1 MIDHAAA
8 GRVDGA
14 SGALTLNSRWR
25 RSRRYRCGFFPG
37 RASRNVPPT
46 PWHAWTVGAAALRA
60 GRRPRTPLRHRR
72 DTSRIPAAAR
82 APPSRAA
89 FRKPHETA
97 SPPRAHPPASARG
110 QTTRALPWEE
120 AKARLLRLG
129 IKGAQ
134 QPARAREL
142 FPSPARARR
151 AWTSSNDH
159 GFFCY
164 SVQIWRIRKKAALP
178 PTDPLSQA
186 SV

>member
-1 MIDHAAA
+1 M
-8 GRVDGA
+8 
-14 SGALTLNSRWR
+14 
-25 RSRRYRCGFFPG
+25 
-37 RASRNVPPT
+37 
-46 PWHAWTVGAAALRA
+46 VG
-60 GRRPRTPLRHRR
+60 
-72 DTSRIPAAAR
+72 AAR

-89 FRKPHETA
+89 SRKPHETA

-164 SVQIWRIRKKAALP
+164 PVQIWANSQTSFAPHR
-178 PTDPLSQA
+178 PLSFGVSVGLRFTGELSGYHTWLSPRPSRKHPRDSGSRRFRA
-186 SV
+186 SRKF